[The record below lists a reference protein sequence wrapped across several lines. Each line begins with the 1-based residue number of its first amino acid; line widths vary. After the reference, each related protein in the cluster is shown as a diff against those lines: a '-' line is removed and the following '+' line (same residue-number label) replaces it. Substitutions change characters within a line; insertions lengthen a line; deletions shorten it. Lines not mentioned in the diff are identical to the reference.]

1 MFGQSLTKHDSCE
14 IAQVCPG
21 HIVSACNAL
30 HHLILFIS
38 ELSCIPSIRP
48 ATLYAQK
55 LACCCMIESQRFVC
69 NKFSVVTTAFQR
81 PMVRAASFKHVWLWC
96 ERVLHDL
103 EVPNQSKTAPRTFE
117 KHEARQNGQRMM
129 CKQSARSQ
137 GSDPLNLYQ
146 PVQTLSH
153 ICLRHDH
160 IFYSLLPH
168 HSFEAWTRTS
178 DYILDQDERMPNV
191 EHLILRQCA
200 IQSASQRPQKT
211 PESRR

>member
-81 PMVRAASFKHVWLWC
+81 PMVRAASFKHV
-96 ERVLHDL
+96 
-103 EVPNQSKTAPRTFE
+103 
-117 KHEARQNGQRMM
+117 
-129 CKQSARSQ
+129 
-137 GSDPLNLYQ
+137 
-146 PVQTLSH
+146 
-153 ICLRHDH
+153 
-160 IFYSLLPH
+160 
-168 HSFEAWTRTS
+168 
-178 DYILDQDERMPNV
+178 
-191 EHLILRQCA
+191 
-200 IQSASQRPQKT
+200 
-211 PESRR
+211 